1 MFSIFAA
8 FGEVR
13 QFEHT
18 NIAIYN
24 LMLTKSHTD
33 IVFLLLSPEIYYSSD
48 INYISAIYVFLY
60 TYS

>member
-1 MFSIFAA
+1 MFKSADRDKIFTDSLQCIIFSIFAA

-24 LMLTKSHTD
+24 LKLTKCHTD
-33 IVFLLLSPEIYYSSD
+33 IVF
-48 INYISAIYVFLY
+48 
-60 TYS
+60 

>member
-1 MFSIFAA
+1 MFKLADRSEIFTDNFLSIMFSIFAA

-24 LMLTKSHTD
+24 LMLTKCHTD
-33 IVFLLLSPEIYYSSD
+33 IVF
-48 INYISAIYVFLY
+48 
-60 TYS
+60 